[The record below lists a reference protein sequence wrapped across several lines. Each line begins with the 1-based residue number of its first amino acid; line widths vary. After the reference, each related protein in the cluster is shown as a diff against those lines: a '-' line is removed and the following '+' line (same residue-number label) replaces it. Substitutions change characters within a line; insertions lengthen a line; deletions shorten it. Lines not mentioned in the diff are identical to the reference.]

1 MRVKKTDKTENNR
14 YLIDKNGIL
23 MQNVR
28 KRFGGQT
35 AEKEQFPL
43 GAGDPADRNRGDVYG
58 IGKEIV
64 CGGVFD
70 K

>member
-1 MRVKKTDKTENNR
+1 M
-14 YLIDKNGIL
+14 IDKNGIL

-43 GAGDPADRNRGDVYG
+43 GAGDPADKNRGDAYG